1 MTRYVIMLA
10 TKREDSR
17 KPQRRRRKEGTG
29 KTDSRVLL
37 MAVCTHI
44 CTKYLTHKYWNP
56 FAE

>member
-17 KPQRRRRKEGTG
+17 KPQRWRRKEGTG

-37 MAVCTHI
+37 MAVFV
-44 CTKYLTHKYWNP
+44 LTSVLSILHT
-56 FAE
+56 